1 MKERNNNLDEFD
13 QQLVKWL
20 QKDGRMSFT
29 DIASKLNVAVS
40 TVRNRYKKL
49 VDDKVLH
56 ILGWVDPTKSSYN
69 SYSRVTIEIQP
80 SSMIEEVAS
89 RLAEVEEVSFLAITS
104 GPADIE
110 VNLMCRDN
118 KHLLEVMR
126 EKIHAVKGVHRTTS
140 TVYYEVRKWA
150 SHDVPTERKLENG
163 KQ

>member
-1 MKERNNNLDEFD
+1 MTNERNNKLDDFD
-13 QQLVKWL
+13 QQLVKLL

-29 DIASKLNVAVS
+29 DIASVLNVAVS

-56 ILGWVDPTKSSYN
+56 ILGWVDPTKSAYN

-80 SSMIEEVAS
+80 SSMIEEVAEQ
-89 RLAEVEEVSFLAITS
+89 LAKVAEVSFLAITS

-118 KHLLEVMR
+118 KHLLEVMKKKDSYR
-126 EKIHAVKGVHRTTS
+126 QRCS
-140 TVYYEVRKWA
+140 P
-150 SHDVPTERKLENG
+150 HDFHGLL
-163 KQ
+163 